1 MKKILITQN
10 TYTNYQFDFYE
21 SLKKYF
27 NVKIYFLNIESENYK
42 FKFKKNK
49 DFYFSKNISLKK
61 LLEKEKP
68 NYLILGGI
76 KHSKILNIKKDLKNF
91 QTKYFFWLERLDD
104 NFIRKKYYI
113 YFCKKI
119 LSQADGILAIG
130 NEAKSFYKKFNK
142 NILNLQYSI
151 NVSKYSTSKTKEKLK
166 INFLYV
172 GQYIKR
178 KGIKELLNAI
188 NRLSKKESSIS
199 SFTFVGEGDYKNH
212 LLKLQKINKNI
223 RVNNFQNRDQLVKL
237 FFKNHVFIFPSLYD
251 GWGVAPMEA
260 MISGL
265 YVIISNRCGLIKSN
279 PLIKKYS
286 RIINPT
292 SDNILQSIKFCI
304 KNRSLIATKSKILT
318 KKIKNTALNSDI
330 NANKL
335 NSFLQKL

>member
-27 NVKIYFLNIESENYK
+27 NVKIYFLNIESKNYK

-76 KHSKILNIKKDLKNF
+76 NHSKIFNLKEDLKKI
-91 QTKYFFWLERLDD
+91 QTKYLFWLERLDD
-104 NFIRKKYYI
+104 NILRKKYYF
-113 YFCKKI
+113 YFYKKI

-142 NILNLQYSI
+142 NIINLQYSI
-151 NVSKYSTSKTKEKLK
+151 NVSKYSTAKTKEKSK

-178 KGIKELLNAI
+178 KGIKEFLKAI
-188 NRLSKKESSIS
+188 NKLSKKENSITN
-199 SFTFVGEGDYKNH
+199 FTFIGEGDYKKQ
-212 LLKLQKINKNI
+212 LLNLQKKNTNI
-223 RVNNFQNRDQLVKL
+223 KVKNFQNRDKLVKF
-237 FFKNHVFIFPSLYD
+237 FFKNHVFVFPSLYD

-260 MISGL
+260 MVSNL
-265 YVIISNRCGLIKSN
+265 YVIVSNRCGLVKGN

-304 KNRSLIATKSKILT
+304 KNKSLIATNSKILT
-318 KKIKNTALNSDI
+318 KKIKNTSLNSNI
-330 NANKL
+330 NADKL
-335 NSFLQKL
+335 SSFLQKI